1 MLKTQKSE
9 FEKFLSFLKNGKNF
23 GLARYADGE
32 RLFIEG
38 KQATGIDGWTSPPY
52 VGKLGRDLLTA
63 LEIAT
68 LEKCYIGISDGEN
81 DPASKVFYTNLL
93 SKTGSEFITL
103 SNVFVNGTYQ
113 AFIDKFLPIL
123 ALGNKKLSIICNYKC
138 RCRDSEVFPPNTK
151 YIYSASNCAEF
162 WERSSEKWLTFLL
175 DLTKSE
181 TNSTYLFAAGPIS
194 SVTIPHLWKSNKQNT
209 YIDVGS
215 ALDPYLH
222 GRYTRPY
229 QIESSPESKQLSI
242 LSIQDDIR
250 YEP

>member
-9 FEKFLSFLKNGKNF
+9 FEKFLSFLEYGKNF

-52 VGKLGRDLLTA
+52 LGKLGIDLLAA

-68 LEKCYIGISDGEN
+68 IEKCYIGISDDEN
-81 DPASKVFYTNLL
+81 DLSSKVFYTNLL
-93 SKTGSEFITL
+93 SKTGSEFFTL

-113 AFIDKFLPIL
+113 AFITNFLPFL
-123 ALGNKKLSIICNYKC
+123 ALSNKNVTIICNYKC
-138 RCRDSEVFPPNTK
+138 RCSHLEVFPLNTK
-151 YIYSASNCAEF
+151 FVYSPSNCAEF
-162 WERSSEKWLTFLL
+162 WERSSEKWLSFLL
-175 DLTKSE
+175 ELTQLE
-181 TNSTYLFAAGPIS
+181 TNSIYLFAAGPIS

-215 ALDPYLH
+215 ALDPFLH
-222 GRYTRPY
+222 GKYTRSY
-229 QIESSPESKQLSI
+229 QIETSPESKQLSI
-242 LSIQDDIR
+242 LSI
-250 YEP
+250 